1 MEQVSEL
8 ELVSSQDIVRS
19 NESSYSAQS
28 PLVRLDQFKSLSL
41 IGSTSIFITGII
53 IGSVLIDECQ
63 STIIID
69 CSVNSSHCQWC
80 RLLFLCRDCCRS
92 CCCSSSTS
100 SSSSSCCCCCNRAIH
115 ILHVTCLS
123 SPYDIDC
130 LHHFS

>member
-28 PLVRLDQFKSLSL
+28 SLVRFDQFKSLSL
-41 IGSTSIFITGII
+41 EGSTSIFITGII

-69 CSVNSSHCQWC
+69 CSANSSHCQWC

-92 CCCSSSTS
+92 CCCSSS
-100 SSSSSCCCCCNRAIH
+100 CCCCCNRTIH
-115 ILHVTCLS
+115 ILLVTCLS
-123 SPYDIDC
+123 SPHDIDC